1 MKVFSEVLG
10 QSTFKYSAD
19 SVTLLHCRNLWAKS
33 GQQRS
38 RMTSKLRPAQSGPA
52 AAVNLRIPLSCDKVF
67 ACV

>member
-38 RMTSKLRPAQSGPA
+38 RMTSKLRPALSGP
-52 AAVNLRIPLSCDKVF
+52 AVNLRIPLSCDKVF